1 MAHRPVSVSRHV
13 AAPASAVF
21 ELLVD
26 PRRHPEVDGSGML
39 QSNLKG
45 PERLALGDSFSTS
58 MKAGGVPYRVT
69 CVVSELVPDR
79 RIAWQP
85 WMRVGGVKLM
95 GGVTWRWE
103 LDPDGDGTKVT
114 ETYDVTTGRLS
125 RLFALAGFP
134 TRMQAAMTKS
144 IDNVAALV
152 EA

>member
-13 AAPASAVF
+13 AAPPSAIF
-21 ELLVD
+21 DLVAD
-26 PRRHPEVDGSGML
+26 PRRHADIDGSGML

-45 PERLALGDSFSTS
+45 PERLSLGDSFSTS

-69 CVVSELVPDR
+69 CTVSELEPDR

-85 WMRVGGVKLM
+85 WVKVGGVTVM

-103 LDPDGDGTKVT
+103 VEPEGDGSKVT

-125 RLFALAGFP
+125 RLFSLAGFP
-134 TRMQAAMTKS
+134 TRMEAAMTKS
-144 IDNVAALV
+144 LDNVAALV